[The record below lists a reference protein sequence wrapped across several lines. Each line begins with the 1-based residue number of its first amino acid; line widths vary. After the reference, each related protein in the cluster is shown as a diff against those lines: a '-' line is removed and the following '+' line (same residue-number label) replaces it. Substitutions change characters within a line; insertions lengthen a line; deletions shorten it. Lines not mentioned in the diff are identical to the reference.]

1 MGGFKDF
8 LFRGNLVQLAVAVII
23 GASFAN
29 LVTAFTSGLIT
40 PLLGIFGGQPSF
52 KNESFTINGSEF
64 RYGAVVDAC
73 ITFLIT
79 AFVLYYIVVVP
90 ATWVMDKFKKVE
102 ESTQT
107 SCAYCCSKV
116 DKKATKCAFCTS
128 DLEPVP
134 DEPVEVVTTESEA
147 ANGEVKGKKADKN
160 HVTPEEV

>member
-52 KNESFTINGSEF
+52 KNESFTVNGSEF
-64 RYGAVVDAC
+64 RYGAVVDAV
-73 ITFLIT
+73 IIFVIT
-79 AFVLYYIVVVP
+79 AVVLYYIVVVP
-90 ATWVMDKFKKVE
+90 STWVMDKFKKAE
-102 ESTQT
+102 ESSQT
-107 SCAYCCSKV
+107 TCVRCRSKV

-134 DEPVEVVTTESEA
+134 EVEVVTESET
-147 ANGEVKGKKADKN
+147 ANGEVKGKKVDKN

>member
-8 LFRGNLVQLAVAVII
+8 LFRGNLVQLAVAVVV
-23 GASFAN
+23 GAAFAN

-52 KNESFTINGSEF
+52 KDLIFSINGSEF
-64 RYGAVVDAC
+64 FYGRVIDAC

-79 AFVLYYIVVVP
+79 AFVIYYAVVVP
-90 ATWVMDKFKKVE
+90 STWVMDKFKKVE
-102 ESTQT
+102 ESSQT
-107 SCAYCCSKV
+107 SCAFCCSKI

-128 DLEPVP
+128 DIEPQP
-134 DEPVEVVTTESEA
+134 EPEVEVVAESEVP
-147 ANGEVKGKKADKN
+147 NGEVKGKKADKN

>member
-73 ITFLIT
+73 IIFVIT

-90 ATWVMDKFKKVE
+90 STWVMDKFKKAE
-102 ESTQT
+102 ESSQT
-107 SCAYCCSKV
+107 SCAHCCSKV

-134 DEPVEVVTTESEA
+134 EVEVVTESET
-147 ANGEVKGKKADKN
+147 ANGEVKGKKVDKN
-160 HVTPEEV
+160 HTTPEEV

>member
-52 KNESFTINGSEF
+52 KNEAFTINGSEF
-64 RYGAVVDAC
+64 RYGAVIDAL
-73 ITFLIT
+73 ITFAIT
-79 AFVLYYIVVVP
+79 AFVLYYVVVYP
-90 ATWVMDKFKKVE
+90 STWVLDKFKKVE
-102 ESTQT
+102 ESSQT
-107 SCAYCCSKV
+107 ACTHCCSKV
-116 DKKATKCAFCTS
+116 DKKASKCPFCTS

-134 DEPVEVVTTESEA
+134 EVEVVVESEA
-147 ANGEVKGKKADKN
+147 NGVEVKGKKVDKN

>member
-40 PLLGIFGGQPSF
+40 PLLGIFGGQPTF
-52 KNESFTINGSEF
+52 KDETFSINGSEF
-64 RYGAVVDAC
+64 RYGAVVDAA

-79 AFVLYYIVVVP
+79 AIVIYYIVVVP
-90 ATWVMDKFKKVE
+90 STWVMDKFKKVE
-102 ESTQT
+102 ESSQT
-107 SCAYCCSKV
+107 ACPHCCSKIE
-116 DKKATKCAFCTS
+116 KKATKCAFCTS

-134 DEPVEVVTTESEA
+134 EVEVVTESEVP
-147 ANGEVKGKKADKN
+147 NGEVKGKKADKN
-160 HVTPEEV
+160 HVEPEQV